1 MANKLVQRLC
11 LMYGPPET
19 ENIDAWFAE
28 MDRLLKGYREDILD
42 KAADLIFRTHKRVG
56 FPPLSIIVTACTD
69 VAEGMES
76 FKKLKPEDYRKKL
89 VDPAEAKALLAR
101 FSKSMEEKNTF
112 GDIIARTPR
121 QTGSTV
127 DLTRPWGEEVHD
139 RDGNIVPIRKRD
151 AA

>member
-56 FPPLSIIVTACTD
+56 FPPLSVIVTACVDT
-69 VAEGMES
+69 AEGMAT
-76 FKKLKPEDYRKKL
+76 FKKLKPEDYHKKL
-89 VDPAEAKALLAR
+89 VDPEQAKALLAG

-112 GDIIARTPR
+112 RDITARCSAV
-121 QTGSTV
+121 GSTI

-139 RDGNIVPIRKRD
+139 RNGNIVPIRKRSE